1 MDANSSSIR
10 KHQHKDAVEVKQ
22 ITTGVYNILAE
33 VPGIVFGILKR
44 VKKRKKNEFIEENR
58 SFKPMLP
65 PEYT

>member
-1 MDANSSSIR
+1 M
-10 KHQHKDAVEVKQ
+10 EVKQ
-22 ITTGVYNILAE
+22 ITTGVYTILAE

-44 VKKRKKNEFIEENR
+44 VKKKKNEFKEENR